1 MKKNSITIFALLLT
15 IISYAQT
22 ETFDISTYKA
32 PKGWL
37 KSTKEGVVTYLTSDE
52 TYGTYC
58 AINIYTSIPTVG
70 NAGEE
75 FTDYWNELVATA
87 FNIKADPETEITEDD
102 GWEIISGGANFT
114 SGQIESLALLT
125 TFVGYGKTV
134 NILFLTNDGNHQK
147 DIEEFLANLTI
158 DKTIKK
164 VAPVNSTTSNTS
176 TTTTTATKNTAATT
190 TSFKPSNNLEGPWMR
205 LHTTQYYGDL
215 ISSGSPEWIVFFKN
229 GRIKNAV
236 PDDPAAFDYN
246 ASDLG
251 YYEISGSNAKS
262 KWYSNVDWST
272 IKFKSNDQIEINS
285 QPYYRC
291 KPVDGLKLE
300 GAWTS
305 YANPNDPSLDDDNG
319 EKPMIQFSK
328 NGSFTDYGIFVR
340 ILDQAVFDRPP
351 TPAGSGTYSI
361 NNFSLTLNYSN
372 GTVRKI
378 SLTGLLGTD
387 LFTNNKSIYLQRLRF
402 SKRD

>member
-32 PKGWL
+32 PKGWV

-75 FTDYWNELVATA
+75 FTDSWNELVAVP
-87 FNIKADPETEITEDD
+87 FNIKADPETEISQDD

-125 TFVGYGKTV
+125 TFVGFGKTV
-134 NILFLTNDGNHQK
+134 NILFLTNDGDHQK
-147 DIEEFLANLTI
+147 DIEEFLSNLTI
-158 DKTIKK
+158 DKK
-164 VAPVNSTTSNTS
+164 TSKLTP
-176 TTTTTATKNTAATT
+176 ANTAATT
-190 TSFKPSNNLEGPWMR
+190 STAAFKPGNDLEGPWMK

-215 ISSGSPEWIVFFKN
+215 ISGGSPEWIVFFKN
-229 GRIKNAV
+229 GRLKQTV
-236 PDDPAAFDYN
+236 PDDPNTYNYN

-251 YYEISGSNAKS
+251 YYQISSSNAKL
-262 KWYSNVDWST
+262 KWFSDGPWVN
-272 IKFKSNDQIEINS
+272 ILFKNNNQIEIS
-285 QPYYRC
+285 SETYYRC
-291 KPVDGLKLE
+291 KPVDSLKLD
-300 GAWTS
+300 GTWTS
-305 YANPNDPSLDDDNG
+305 YANPNDPSLDDGNG
-319 EKPMIQFSK
+319 AKPMIQFSK
-328 NGSFTDYGIFVR
+328 NGSFTDYGIFER
-340 ILDQAVFDRPP
+340 ILDQTVFDRPP

-372 GTVRKI
+372 GIVRKI

>member
-1 MKKNSITIFALLLT
+1 MKKSIITIFVLLLT
-15 IISYAQT
+15 IISCAQT
-22 ETFDISTYKA
+22 ETFDASTYKA
-32 PKGWL
+32 PKGWV

-75 FTDYWNELVATA
+75 FTDSWNELVATP
-87 FNIKADPETEITEDD
+87 FKITIDPETEKSEDD
-102 GWEIISGGANFT
+102 GWEIISGGSNFT

-147 DIEEFLANLTI
+147 DIEEFLSNLTI
-158 DKTIKK
+158 DKK
-164 VAPVNSTTSNTS
+164 TSKLRPANTATSTS
-176 TTTTTATKNTAATT
+176 TTATT
-190 TSFKPSNNLEGPWMR
+190 STVSFKPTNNLEGPWMR

-229 GRIKNAV
+229 GRIKNSV

-272 IKFKSNDQIEINS
+272 IKFKTNDQIEINS

-300 GAWTS
+300 GTWTS
-305 YANPNDPSLDDDNG
+305 YANPNDPSLDDGNG
-319 EKPMIQFSK
+319 EKPMIKFSK

-340 ILDQAVFDRPP
+340 ILDQAVFDRPA

-361 NNFSLTLNYSN
+361 HNFSLTLNYSN

-387 LFTNNKSIYLQRLRF
+387 LFTNNKSIYLQRLGF

>member
-32 PKGWL
+32 PKGWV

-75 FTDYWNELVATA
+75 FTDSWNELVAVP
-87 FNIKADPETEITEDD
+87 FNIKADPETEISQDD

-125 TFVGYGKTV
+125 TFVGFGKTV
-134 NILFLTNDGNHQK
+134 NILFLTNDGDHQK
-147 DIEEFLANLTI
+147 DIEEFLSNLTI
-158 DKTIKK
+158 DKK
-164 VAPVNSTTSNTS
+164 TSKLTP
-176 TTTTTATKNTAATT
+176 TNTAATT
-190 TSFKPSNNLEGPWMR
+190 STTAKTSTTATTSTAAFKPGNDLEGPWMK

-215 ISSGSPEWIVFFKN
+215 ISGGSPEWIVFFKN
-229 GRIKNAV
+229 GRLKQAV
-236 PDDPAAFDYN
+236 PDDPNTYNYN

-251 YYEISGSNAKS
+251 YYQISGSNAKL
-262 KWYSNVDWST
+262 KWFSDGPWVN
-272 IKFKSNDQIEINS
+272 IIFKNNNQIEIS
-285 QPYYRC
+285 SETYYRC
-291 KPVDGLKLE
+291 KHVDGLKLD
-300 GAWTS
+300 GTWTS
-305 YANPNDPSLDDDNG
+305 YANPNDPSLDDGNG
-319 EKPMIQFSK
+319 AKPMIQFSK
-328 NGSFTDYGIFVR
+328 NGSFTDYGIFER
-340 ILDQAVFDRPP
+340 ILDQTVFDRPP

-372 GTVRKI
+372 GIVRKI

>member
-22 ETFDISTYKA
+22 ETFDASTYKA
-32 PKGWL
+32 PKGWV

-75 FTDYWNELVATA
+75 FTDSWNELVATP
-87 FNIKADPETEITEDD
+87 FKITIDPETEISEDD

-147 DIEEFLANLTI
+147 DIEEFLSNLTI

-164 VAPVNSTTSNTS
+164 VASVNSTASNTS
-176 TTTTTATKNTAATT
+176 TKTTTATTSTTATT
-190 TSFKPSNNLEGPWMR
+190 PSFKPSNNLEGPWMR

-236 PDDPAAFDYN
+236 PDDPATFDYN

-251 YYEISGSNAKS
+251 YYEINGGNAKS
-262 KWYSNVDWST
+262 KWYSNVSWST

-285 QPYYRC
+285 ETYYRC
-291 KPVDGLKLE
+291 KSVDGLKLD
-300 GAWTS
+300 GTWTS
-305 YANPNDPSLDDDNG
+305 YANPNDPSLDDGNG
-319 EKPMIQFSK
+319 AKPMIQFSK
-328 NGSFTDYGIFVR
+328 NGSFKDYGIFER
-340 ILDQAVFDRPP
+340 ILDQTVFDRPP
-351 TPAGSGTYSI
+351 TPAGSGIYSI

-387 LFTNNKSIYLQRLRF
+387 LYTNNKSIYLQRLRF